1 MATQLQHKTG
11 FMDLPVEIRLEI
23 YDLLLHIPAFDKFA
37 RLNDPSTIV
46 HPNLLLANRQ
56 INAEATDF
64 LYSDN
69 MFLAHPTLLASFPR
83 LRNCYGP
90 VKESA
95 VVPRIRRF
103 HLQVRL
109 DCDLPYEQDTVTKAF
124 SGLDELE
131 IDLVQS
137 MYLGVGHRNLRK
149 FEGVRGVRRVRISG
163 STTGFEE
170 YIQWLE
176 GVMMSEVGSQP
187 CEFKDS
193 KEGWTARL
201 AGIHF

>member
-1 MATQLQHKTG
+1 MATQLDHKVG

-23 YDLLLHIPAFDKFA
+23 YQLLLHIPAFDKFA
-37 RLNDPSTIV
+37 RPNDPSAIV
-46 HPNLLLANRQ
+46 HSNLLLANRQ
-56 INAEATDF
+56 INAEATSL

-90 VKESA
+90 VKESS

-109 DCDLPYEQDTVTKAF
+109 DCDLPYDRDAVTKSF

-131 IDLVQS
+131 IDVVQS
-137 MYLGVGHRNLRK
+137 MFLGVGHRNLHK
-149 FEGVRGVRRVRISG
+149 FEGVRGVRKVRISG
-163 STTGFEE
+163 STTGFED
-170 YIQWLE
+170 YIRWLE
-176 GVMMSEVGSQP
+176 NVMMSDVGTECS
-187 CEFKDS
+187 EFKDS
-193 KEGWTARL
+193 QEGWTARL
-201 AGIHF
+201 ATVHF